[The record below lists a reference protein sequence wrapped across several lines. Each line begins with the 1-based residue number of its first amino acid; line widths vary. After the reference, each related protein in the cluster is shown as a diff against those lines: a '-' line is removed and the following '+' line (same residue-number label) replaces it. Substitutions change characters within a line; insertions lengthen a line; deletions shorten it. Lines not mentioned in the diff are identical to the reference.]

1 MIQNDLKNVKFGLIG
16 HPLGHSLSGIIHSA
30 AMKSVG
36 IEGEYLLFDT
46 EPEYLIDQV
55 KYFKSRNFLGFNV
68 TIPFKV
74 PITLFLDDV
83 DNLANLISSVNT
95 VKITPDRRLI
105 GYNTDV
111 YGFKNAI
118 PSDFDLKQ
126 KKVALIGLGGASRAI
141 LAAFSQID
149 VDCVDVYVRNVIN
162 ANEFLSNFRIN
173 FPNLKVNLF
182 QMQNLKTLEH
192 YKMLVNATPVGM
204 RGHSMDLSPVGEAL
218 LETFDK
224 NGIVYDIIYNPVKT
238 KLIKDAINLS
248 IRTINGLDMLV
259 FQAAKAF
266 EIWTGLSP
274 DVKLMKIAAL
284 EQML

>member
-36 IEGEYLLFDT
+36 VKGEYLLFDT
-46 EPEYLIDQV
+46 DPEYLIDQV
-55 KYFKSRNFLGFNV
+55 KYFKSQNFLGFNV

-95 VKITPDRRLI
+95 VKITSDRRLI

-126 KKVALIGLGGASRAI
+126 KKIALIGLGGASRAI

-149 VDCVDVYVRNVIN
+149 VECVDVYVRNVIN
-162 ANEFLSNFRIN
+162 ANEFLSNLRIN
-173 FPNLKVNLF
+173 FPNLQVNLF

-224 NGIVYDIIYNPVKT
+224 TGIVYDIIYNPVKT
-238 KLIKDAINLS
+238 KLIKDSINLG

>member
-1 MIQNDLKNVKFGLIG
+1 MIQNNIKNAKFALIG

-36 IEGEYLLFDT
+36 ITGEYLLFDT
-46 EPEYLIDQV
+46 DPEYLIDQV
-55 KYFKSRNFLGFNV
+55 KYFKSQNFLGFNV

-95 VKITPDRRLI
+95 VKITADRRLI

-118 PSDFDLKQ
+118 PSVFDLKH

-149 VDCVDVYVRNVIN
+149 VECVDVYVRNVIN

-173 FPNLKVNLF
+173 FSNLKVNLF
-182 QMQNLKTLEH
+182 QMQNLKTLEP

-204 RGHSMDLSPVGEAL
+204 RGHSMDLSPIGEHL
-218 LETFDK
+218 LKSFNQD
-224 NGIVYDIIYNPVKT
+224 GIVYDIIYNPIKT
-238 KLIKDAINLS
+238 KLIKDAMNLG
-248 IRTINGLDMLV
+248 IKTINGLDMLV

-284 EQML
+284 EHML

>member
-1 MIQNDLKNVKFGLIG
+1 MLQSLLK
-16 HPLGHSLSGIIHSA
+16 
-30 AMKSVG
+30 
-36 IEGEYLLFDT
+36 YLLHC
-46 EPEYLIDQV
+46 
-55 KYFKSRNFLGFNV
+55 
-68 TIPFKV
+68 
-74 PITLFLDDV
+74 FLDDV

-118 PSDFDLKQ
+118 PVDFDLRQ

-141 LAAFSQID
+141 LAALAQMNVES
-149 VDCVDVYVRNVIN
+149 VDVYVRNVIN
-162 ANEFLSNFRIN
+162 ANEFLANFRIN
-173 FPNLKVNLF
+173 FPSLKVNLF
-182 QMQNLKTLEH
+182 QMQNLKTLEY

-204 RGHSMDLSPVGEAL
+204 RGHSMDLSPISDHL
-218 LETFDK
+218 LKSFNQD
-224 NGIVYDIIYNPVKT
+224 GIVYDIIYNPIKT
-238 KLIKDAINLS
+238 KLIKDAINLG

-284 EQML
+284 EHML

>member
-1 MIQNDLKNVKFGLIG
+1 MIQNNVKKVKLGLIG
-16 HPLGHSLSGIIHSA
+16 HPLGHSLSGIIHNA

-46 EPEYLIDQV
+46 EPEFLIDQV
-55 KYFKSRNFLGFNV
+55 KYFKSQNFLGFNV

-118 PSDFDLKQ
+118 PSNFDLKQ

-149 VDCVDVYVRNVIN
+149 VECVDVYVRNVIN

-173 FPNLKVNLF
+173 FSNLQVNLF
-182 QMQNLKTLEH
+182 QMQNLKTLEP

-204 RGHSMDLSPVGEAL
+204 RGHSMDLSPIGDYL
-218 LETFDK
+218 LKSFNQD
-224 NGIVYDIIYNPVKT
+224 GIIYDIIYNPIKT
-238 KLIKDAINLS
+238 KLIRDSINFG

-266 EIWTGLSP
+266 EIWTGFSP

-284 EQML
+284 EHML

>member
-36 IEGEYLLFDT
+36 VKGEYLLFDT
-46 EPEYLIDQV
+46 DPEYLIDQV
-55 KYFKSRNFLGFNV
+55 KYFKSQNFLGFNI

-95 VKITPDRRLI
+95 VKITSDRRLI

-126 KKVALIGLGGASRAI
+126 KKIALIGLGGASRAI

-149 VDCVDVYVRNVIN
+149 VECVDVYVRNVIN

-224 NGIVYDIIYNPVKT
+224 TGIVYDIIYNPVKT
-238 KLIKDAINLS
+238 KLIKDSINLG

>member
-16 HPLGHSLSGIIHSA
+16 HPLGHSLSDIIHSA

-36 IEGEYLLFDT
+36 VKGEYLLFDT
-46 EPEYLIDQV
+46 DPEYLIDQV
-55 KYFKSRNFLGFNV
+55 KYFKSQNFLGFNV

-95 VKITPDRRLI
+95 VKITSDRRLI

-126 KKVALIGLGGASRAI
+126 KKIALIGLGGASRAI

-149 VDCVDVYVRNVIN
+149 VECVDVYVRNVIN

-224 NGIVYDIIYNPVKT
+224 TGIVYDIIYNPVKT
-238 KLIKDAINLS
+238 KLIKDSINLG

>member
-1 MIQNDLKNVKFGLIG
+1 MIQNKIKNIKLGLIG
-16 HPLGHSLSGIIHSA
+16 HPLGHSLSAVIHSA
-30 AMKSVG
+30 AMKSLG

-46 EPEYLIDQV
+46 EPEYLINQV
-55 KYFKSRNFLGFNV
+55 KYFRSQNFLGFNV

-95 VKITPDRRLI
+95 VKITTDKRLI

-118 PSDFDLKQ
+118 PFDFDLKR
-126 KKVALIGLGGASRAI
+126 KKAALIGLGGASRAI

-149 VDCVDVYVRNVIN
+149 LECVDVYVRNVIN

-173 FPNLKVNLF
+173 FSNLKVNLF
-182 QMQNLKTLEH
+182 QMQNLKTLEP
-192 YKMLVNATPVGM
+192 YKLLVNATPVGM
-204 RGHSMDLSPVGEAL
+204 RGHSMDLSPVGETL
-218 LETFDK
+218 LETFSKDA
-224 NGIVYDIIYNPVKT
+224 IVYDIIYNPIKT
-238 KLIKDAINLS
+238 KLIKDAMKLG

-266 EIWTGLSP
+266 EIWTGFSP

>member
-1 MIQNDLKNVKFGLIG
+1 MIQNNVKKVKLGLIG
-16 HPLGHSLSGIIHSA
+16 HPLGHSLSGIIHNA

-46 EPEYLIDQV
+46 EPEFLIDQV
-55 KYFKSRNFLGFNV
+55 KYFKSQNFLGFNV

-118 PSDFDLKQ
+118 PSNFDLKQ

-149 VDCVDVYVRNVIN
+149 VECVDVYVRNVIN

-173 FPNLKVNLF
+173 FSNLKVNLF
-182 QMQNLKTLEH
+182 QMQNLKTLEGD
-192 YKMLVNATPVGM
+192 Y
-204 RGHSMDLSPVGEAL
+204 L
-218 LETFDK
+218 LKSFNQD
-224 NGIVYDIIYNPVKT
+224 GIIYDIIYNPIKT
-238 KLIKDAINLS
+238 KLIRDSINFG

-284 EQML
+284 EHML

>member
-36 IEGEYLLFDT
+36 VKGEYLLFDT
-46 EPEYLIDQV
+46 DPEYLIDQV
-55 KYFKSRNFLGFNV
+55 KYFKSQNFLGFNV

-95 VKITPDRRLI
+95 VKITSDRRLI

-126 KKVALIGLGGASRAI
+126 KKIALIGLGGASRAI

-149 VDCVDVYVRNVIN
+149 VECVDVYVRNVIN

-224 NGIVYDIIYNPVKT
+224 TGIVYDIIYNPVKT
-238 KLIKDAINLS
+238 KLIKDSINLG

>member
-1 MIQNDLKNVKFGLIG
+1 MMQNNIKNAKFGLIG

-36 IEGEYLLFDT
+36 VDGEYLLFDT

-55 KYFKSRNFLGFNV
+55 KYFKSQKFLGFNV

-95 VKITPDRRLI
+95 VKITPERRLI

-118 PSDFDLKQ
+118 PSDFVLKQ

-141 LAAFSQID
+141 LAALSQID
-149 VDCVDVYVRNVIN
+149 VECVDVYVRNVIN

-173 FPNLKVNLF
+173 FSNLKVNLF

-204 RGHSMDLSPVGEAL
+204 RGHSMDLSPVGVAL
-218 LETFDK
+218 LETFNKDS
-224 NGIVYDIIYNPVKT
+224 IVYDIIYNPIKT
-238 KLIKDAINLS
+238 KLIKDAMKLG

-284 EQML
+284 EHIL

>member
-36 IEGEYLLFDT
+36 VKGEYLLFDT
-46 EPEYLIDQV
+46 DPEYLIDQV
-55 KYFKSRNFLGFNV
+55 KYFKSQNFLGFNV

-95 VKITPDRRLI
+95 VKITSDRRVI

-126 KKVALIGLGGASRAI
+126 KKIALIGLGGASRAI

-149 VDCVDVYVRNVIN
+149 VECVDVYVRNVIN

-224 NGIVYDIIYNPVKT
+224 TGIVYDIIYNPVKT
-238 KLIKDAINLS
+238 KLIKDSINLG